1 MNFLIRAIQNIEK
14 SNQVFKTILIDLDN
28 TIFYSSKTNRI
39 AELKTLEKFGFSYNT
54 VYNKIK
60 IYLKY

>member
-1 MNFLIRAIQNIEK
+1 MNFLIRAIQNIEN

-39 AELKTLEKFGFSYNT
+39 AELKTLEKFGF
-54 VYNKIK
+54 
-60 IYLKY
+60 